1 MKKANKNDEKNN
13 WQWNRQNLQTSV
25 KESENKDFI
34 PTMAHW
40 TNYLVQQT
48 LDKYRIA
55 FDDGTKDYMNLNS
68 VDGIIL
74 L

>member
-25 KESENKDFI
+25 KESENKDLI

-48 LDKYRIA
+48 LDEYRIA

>member
-1 MKKANKNDEKNN
+1 
-13 WQWNRQNLQTSV
+13 
-25 KESENKDFI
+25 
-34 PTMAHW
+34 MAHW

-48 LDKYRIA
+48 LDEYRIA

>member
-1 MKKANKNDEKNN
+1 
-13 WQWNRQNLQTSV
+13 
-25 KESENKDFI
+25 
-34 PTMAHW
+34 MAHW

-55 FDDGTKDYMNLNS
+55 FDDSTKDYMNLNS